1 MKRSRQQNMSIII
14 GVILV
19 VALAASVILP
29 LLTSSIPGVTN
40 VPDPTAVPEPTL
52 PPPPEDLSAITFD
65 EEYLH
70 PTGLFTVNVPDGFT
84 TSANQGT
91 GEAQVSLENSTQQS
105 VVDVRVVD
113 PGEEDLSDPEALNRI
128 FNETWLSESW
138 TDYASWEESARN
150 FVGEDLELDF
160 ALTQSG
166 QDYIARQKSW
176 TDGDLVYSVR
186 AITLPNSADYLVHL
200 LDNVSDSVAVNP
212 LYVDSPLDWN
222 GYQDTVGGSII
233 RFPRNWRVA
242 DQAEGQSSTITDGIY
257 TLVIESDD
265 EPIADA
271 DAAETWI
278 MNWRPGVEILAT
290 EEIERDGAAGYSVA
304 YSRTTVDGDIES
316 GLAILLNSENR
327 AQVASVRYPTE
338 GVVDLNTIESGSPDR
353 LPLDVLD
360 TFYLID
366 PDVVEAEAEATEEAE

>member
-84 TSANQGT
+84 TTSNQGT

-113 PGEEDLSDPEALNRI
+113 PGEEDLSDPDALNRI
-128 FNETWLSESW
+128 FNETWLGESW
-138 TDYASWEESARN
+138 TGYASWEESARN
-150 FVGEDLELDF
+150 FAGEDLELDF

-200 LDNVSDSVAVNP
+200 LDNVSDSVEINP
-212 LYVDSPLDWN
+212 LYIDSPLDWN

-257 TLVIESDD
+257 TLVVESND
-265 EPIADA
+265 EPIADV

-290 EEIERDGAAGYSVA
+290 EEIERDGVAGYSVA
-304 YSRTTVDGDIES
+304 YSRTTVDGDVES
-316 GLAILLNSENR
+316 GLAILLNGEDR

-360 TFYLID
+360 TFYLIE